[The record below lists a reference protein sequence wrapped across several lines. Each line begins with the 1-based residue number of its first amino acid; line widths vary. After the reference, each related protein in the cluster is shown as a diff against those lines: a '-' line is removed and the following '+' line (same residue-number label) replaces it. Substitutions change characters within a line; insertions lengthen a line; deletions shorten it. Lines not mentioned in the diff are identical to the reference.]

1 MSSPLEFE
9 AFVGQL
15 AHELCTP
22 LGQIETIAT
31 LLLER
36 PDDIDDVRRWLQ
48 IQLGVTRQVEQT
60 LRCLL
65 ELGRRQQAPLRVEP
79 IDLSAL
85 CERLKAELPVTGR
98 RASVAWKIAPRLRVK
113 GCPAQVAVMMR
124 NLLANAAKYTR
135 ETPAPVITVSA
146 ASDRVTVVEDNG
158 VGFDEAQAQRLFQPF
173 VRLHAGTRFEGTGL
187 GLSIVRSIVD
197 RHGGWIRA
205 RGEPGAGARFEFS
218 LSQYNAGCANQVGGD
233 GPS

>member
-1 MSSPLEFE
+1 MSSAFEFE

-22 LGQIETIAT
+22 LGQIETIAS

-36 PDDIDDVRRWLQ
+36 PDDIDDVRRWLE

-65 ELGRRQQAPLRVEP
+65 ELGRRQRAPLQLQQ

-85 CERLKAELPVTGR
+85 CERLKGELPDTQR
-98 RASVAWKIAPRLRVK
+98 RASVAWQIAPGLSVK
-113 GCPAQVAVMMR
+113 GCPAQVSVMMR

-135 ETPAPVITVSA
+135 ESQAPTITVRA
-146 ASDRVTVVEDNG
+146 ASAQVTVVEDNG
-158 VGFDEAQAQRLFQPF
+158 VGFDEAQARRLFQPF
-173 VRLHAGTRFEGTGL
+173 VRLHAATRFEGTGL

-205 RGEPGAGARFEFS
+205 RGVPGAGARFEFS
-218 LSQYNAGCANQVGGD
+218 LS
-233 GPS
+233 

>member
-1 MSSPLEFE
+1 MSSPFEFE
-9 AFVGQL
+9 AFIGQL

-36 PDDIDDVRRWLQ
+36 PDDIDDVRRWLE

-65 ELGRRQQAPLRVEP
+65 DLGRRQRAPLQLQQ

-85 CERLKAELPVTGR
+85 CERLKAELPDTQR
-98 RASVAWKIAPRLRVK
+98 RASVAWQIAPGLSVN

-135 ETPAPVITVSA
+135 ESQAPTITVSA
-146 ASDRVTVVEDNG
+146 ASAHVTVVEDNG
-158 VGFDEAQAQRLFQPF
+158 VGFDEAQAKRLFQPF

-187 GLSIVRSIVD
+187 GLSIVRSIID

-205 RGEPGAGARFEFS
+205 RGVPGAGARFEFS
-218 LSQYNAGCANQVGGD
+218 LS
-233 GPS
+233 

>member
-1 MSSPLEFE
+1 MSSAFEFE
-9 AFVGQL
+9 AFIGQL

-22 LGQIETIAT
+22 LGQIETIAS

-36 PDDIDDVRRWLQ
+36 PDDIDDVRRWLE

-65 ELGRRQQAPLRVEP
+65 DLGRQQRAPLQLQQ

-85 CERLKAELPVTGR
+85 CERLKDELPATQR
-98 RASVAWKIAPRLRVK
+98 RASVAWQIAPGLSVK
-113 GCPAQVAVMMR
+113 GCPVQVAVMMR

-135 ETPAPVITVSA
+135 ESLAPTITVSA
-146 ASDRVTVVEDNG
+146 ASPQVTVVEDNG
-158 VGFDEAQAQRLFQPF
+158 VGFDEAQANRLFQPF

-205 RGEPGAGARFEFS
+205 RGVPGAGARFEFS
-218 LSQYNAGCANQVGGD
+218 LS
-233 GPS
+233 

>member
-9 AFVGQL
+9 AFIGQL

-22 LGQIETIAT
+22 LGQIESIAT

-36 PDDIDDVRRWLQ
+36 PDDIADVRRWLV

-60 LRCLL
+60 LQCLL
-65 ELGRRQQAPLRVEP
+65 DLGRPSRAPLVLQH

-85 CERLKAELPVTGR
+85 CERIVTELPDTRR
-98 RASVAWKIAPRLRVK
+98 RAPVEWKIAPGLCVQ
-113 GCPAQVAVMMR
+113 GCSAQVAVMMR
-124 NLLANAAKYTR
+124 NLLGNAFKYTVDSQ
-135 ETPAPVITVSA
+135 TPLISVRQEL
-146 ASDRVTVVEDNG
+146 DGWTVVEDNG
-158 VGFDEAQAQRLFQPF
+158 VGFDEAHANRLFEPF
-173 VRLHAGTRFEGTGL
+173 VRLHSGTRFEGRGL

-205 RGEPGAGARFEFS
+205 RSTLGAGACFEFS
-218 LSQYNAGCANQVGGD
+218 LQGRSSLA
-233 GPS
+233 

>member
-1 MSSPLEFE
+1 MSSAFEFE

-22 LGQIETIAT
+22 LGQIETIAS

-36 PDDIDDVRRWLQ
+36 PDDIDDVRRWLE

-65 ELGRRQQAPLRVEP
+65 DLGRRQRAPLQLQQ

-85 CERLKAELPVTGR
+85 CERLKGELPATQR
-98 RASVAWKIAPRLRVK
+98 RASVAWKIAPGLSVK

-135 ETPAPVITVSA
+135 ESQAPTVTVSA
-146 ASDRVTVVEDNG
+146 ASAQVTVVEDNG
-158 VGFDEAQAQRLFQPF
+158 VGFDDAHATRLFQPF

-205 RGEPGAGARFEFS
+205 RGVPGAGARFEFS
-218 LSQYNAGCANQVGGD
+218 LS
-233 GPS
+233 